1 MSDRTGLRQ
10 ALAGF
15 GQHGL
20 RAVGAD
26 GVRRGKALY
35 QQLGGIPRPAAQVD
49 DVPRRVQR
57 HAGQQFGHGAGALVL
72 EAGVQRGV
80 PVAHWVLAA
89 KRSTW
94 PSTWRAKRT
103 RSALHADVAKRGE
116 LSLSPFAEMSWQDF
130 ERVTAEYF
138 RQQGFAVAETSGSGA
153 DGGGD
158 IVLARGADRYLVQC
172 KQWRAL
178 RVGVEPVRELYG
190 LIHACRAAGGFV
202 VTSGTFTTDAKR
214 FAEGRE
220 IALIDGMQLAKA
232 IRQQALRPHIE
243 RLSPAPRESAGATP
257 VCPQCKSPMQ
267 LRKARRGS
275 GAGKEF
281 WGCSRYPAC
290 RATRPV

>member
-1 MSDRTGLRQ
+1 MAKRNSAGNVVELISHFPWWVGVAAALVGFVLLRWIAGLEVPVPNDAEKTGSLLGRHLIKAVAIGGQ
-10 ALAGF
+10 WILPAL
-15 GQHGL
+15 L
-20 RAVGAD
+20 
-26 GVRRGKALY
+26 LT
-35 QQLGGIPRPAAQVD
+35 
-49 DVPRRVQR
+49 
-57 HAGQQFGHGAGALVL
+57 GALFSFL
-72 EAGVQRGV
+72 EQR
-80 PVAHWVLAA
+80 
-89 KRSTW
+89 KR
-94 PSTWRAKRT
+94 A
-103 RSALHADVAKRGE
+103 ALHADVAKRGE

-138 RQQGFAVAETSGSGA
+138 RQQGFAVAETSGGGA
-153 DGGGD
+153 DGGVD

-257 VCPQCKSPMQ
+257 VCPQCKSRSCPFEWC
-267 LRKARRGS
+267 KSTGPE
-275 GAGKEF
+275 G
-281 WGCSRYPAC
+281 
-290 RATRPV
+290 